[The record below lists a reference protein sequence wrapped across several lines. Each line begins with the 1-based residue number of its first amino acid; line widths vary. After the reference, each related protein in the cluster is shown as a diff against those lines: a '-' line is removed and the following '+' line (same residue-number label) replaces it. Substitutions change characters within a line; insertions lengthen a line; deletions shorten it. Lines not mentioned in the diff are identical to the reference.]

1 MSLLLDALK
10 KAADDKQKALQAESN
25 DSEAAA
31 SISSNP
37 DLENTNAIADTAQQ
51 TATGLAVSDEDS
63 VTDQIEVVEELTLE
77 EITESIERVESLSD
91 DVVDLVDDS
100 GSQSRSENSR
110 IEEKSAA
117 DVELENTSDS
127 RVEEFTVSDDALSML
142 IYKTNRDVKKEKKLI
157 VYGVLAAGLTVLL
170 SGGVYYYLDMQ
181 AEIEALE
188 RRHQITMQSM
198 RAKTNKE
205 KAPEKSEIIRKL
217 VSESDLDD
225 KVEFARQRIVSD
237 KNTFDSRPIEDKETR
252 TNKRDVSPGSML
264 SIQKNKKTDPVGKKL
279 DVAWLA
285 YEAGRY
291 DEATTEYKEVLAIEK
306 NNRDALLGL
315 GAIAVIKKDNVVAR
329 DIYLAVLE
337 QDPRDA
343 MATAALAGLHDKSSL
358 KSDEEYLLS
367 MLEKN
372 PGAQHLNFALG
383 NNYAQQNRWKSA
395 QQHYF
400 NAWQSDHENADYI
413 FNLAVSLDQLN
424 KQQQAINYYRES
436 LLKAE
441 NKQVSFSR
449 EAVQKRINELAR
461 L

>member
-10 KAADDKQKALQAESN
+10 KAADDKQKALQAEAN
-25 DSEAAA
+25 DTGAVVPN
-31 SISSNP
+31 SSGP
-37 DLENTNAIADTAQQ
+37 DLDAKNGIAETVQQ
-51 TATGLAVSDEDS
+51 TEVSAVSEENS
-63 VTDQIEVVEELTLE
+63 VTDHIEAVEELTLE
-77 EITESIERVESLSD
+77 EVTEPIEHVVGLSD
-91 DVVDLVDDS
+91 GVVEKNDDS
-100 GSQSRSENSR
+100 RSQSRSESSR
-110 IEEKSAA
+110 TEEKAA
-117 DVELENTSDS
+117 VDIEVENSS
-127 RVEEFTVSDDALSML
+127 KSVEEFTVSDDALSML
-142 IYKTNRDVKKEKKLI
+142 IYKTNRDVKKEKKFI
-157 VYGVLAAGLTVLL
+157 VIGVLLAGFTVLL

-198 RAKTNKE
+198 RAKTKKE
-205 KAPEKSEIIRKL
+205 KTPEKSEIIRNL
-217 VSESDLDD
+217 VGKSDLDD

-237 KNTFDSRPIEDKETR
+237 KNATDSRSIEGKEKR
-252 TNKRDVSPGSML
+252 KSNRDVSPGSML
-264 SIQKNKKTDPVGKKL
+264 AIQKNKKTDPVGEKL

-291 DEATTEYKEVLAIEK
+291 DEATTKYKEVLAIEK
-306 NNRDALLGL
+306 KNRDALLGL
-315 GAIAVIKKDNVVAR
+315 GAIAVIKKDNAAAR

-343 MATAALAGLHDKSSL
+343 IATAALAGLHDESSL

-449 EAVQKRINELAR
+449 EAVQKRINELAG

>member
-25 DSEAAA
+25 DSEAVA

-37 DLENTNAIADTAQQ
+37 DFENTNAIADTAQQ
-51 TATGLAVSDEDS
+51 TAAGVAVSDEDS

-77 EITESIERVESLSD
+77 EITESIERAESLSD
-91 DVVDLVDDS
+91 DVVDDS
-100 GSQSRSENSR
+100 GSQSRSESSH
-110 IEEKSAA
+110 IEEKSA
-117 DVELENTSDS
+117 VEVDLENTSDS

-142 IYKTNRDVKKEKKLI
+142 IYKTNRDVKKEKKFI
-157 VYGVLAAGLTVLL
+157 VFGVLAAGLTILL

-205 KAPEKSEIIRKL
+205 KTPEKSEIIRKL
-217 VSESDLDD
+217 VGESDLDD
-225 KVEFARQRIVSD
+225 KVEFARQRIASD
-237 KNTFDSRPIEDKETR
+237 KNTFDSRPIEDKEAR

-264 SIQKNKKTDPVGKKL
+264 SIQKNKKTDLVGEKL
-279 DVAWLA
+279 DAAWLA

-291 DEATTEYKEVLAIEK
+291 DAATTEYKEVLAIEK

-329 DIYLAVLE
+329 DIYLAILE

-343 MATAALAGLHDKSSL
+343 MATAALAGLHDESSL

-441 NKQVSFSR
+441 NKQVDFSR